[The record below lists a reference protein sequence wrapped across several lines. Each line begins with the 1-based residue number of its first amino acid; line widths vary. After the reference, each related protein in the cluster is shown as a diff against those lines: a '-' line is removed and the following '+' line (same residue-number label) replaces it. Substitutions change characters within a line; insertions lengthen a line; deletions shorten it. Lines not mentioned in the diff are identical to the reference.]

1 MNSNTIIV
9 AKNLHK
15 VYNNK
20 LNKLTVLKAVDLEIE
35 QGKITCILGPS
46 GAGKSTLLHILG
58 GLDLPTQGKVFFDNI
73 DLYKISDKQRAQ
85 IRNKRIGFVFQFYH
99 LLPELNALENILLP
113 AMISAA
119 ADQEK
124 AEDILEQLGLEDRAD
139 HRPYQL
145 SGGEQQR
152 VALGRSLIN
161 DPDLIFCDEPT
172 GNLDSKTGDEVFSI
186 IWKLNKESKKTFVI
200 VTHDKEI
207 ADKADSIIHL
217 KDGAIV

>member
-1 MNSNTIIV
+1 MNSNSIIV

-20 LNKLTVLKAVDLEIE
+20 LNTLTVLKGVDLEIE

-58 GLDLPTQGKVFFDNI
+58 GLDLPSSGKVFFDNI
-73 DLYKISDKQRAQ
+73 DLYKISNTERSG
-85 IRNKRIGFVFQFYH
+85 IRNRRIGFVFQFYH
-99 LLPELNALENILLP
+99 LLPELSALENIMLP
-113 AMISAA
+113 KMISGL
-119 ADQEK
+119 ADKETAK
-124 AEDILEQLGLEDRAD
+124 DILEQLGLEDRAE

-186 IWKLNKESKKTFVI
+186 IWKLNKENRKTFVI
-200 VTHDKEI
+200 VTHDREI
-207 ADKADSIIHL
+207 ADKADNIIHL
-217 KDGAIV
+217 KDGIIV